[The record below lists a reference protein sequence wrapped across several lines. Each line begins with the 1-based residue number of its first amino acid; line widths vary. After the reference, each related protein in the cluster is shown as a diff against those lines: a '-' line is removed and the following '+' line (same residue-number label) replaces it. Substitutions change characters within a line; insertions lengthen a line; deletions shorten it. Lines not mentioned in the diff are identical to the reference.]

1 MIANIVR
8 TTGWTVHHI
17 THEIGFGALLVL
29 CKGLSYEK
37 PEEPTGFFA
46 NPNLDL
52 SKLKDFT
59 GLKYMGK

>member
-1 MIANIVR
+1 
-8 TTGWTVHHI
+8 
-17 THEIGFGALLVL
+17 LVL